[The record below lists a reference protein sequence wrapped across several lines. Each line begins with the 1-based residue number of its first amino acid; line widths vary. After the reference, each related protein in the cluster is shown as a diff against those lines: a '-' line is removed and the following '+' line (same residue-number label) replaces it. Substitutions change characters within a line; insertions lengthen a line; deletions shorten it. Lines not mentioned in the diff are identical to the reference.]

1 MYAEI
6 EEMSVDVTR
15 YPKYDRVQTDL
26 IIKHAQPTH
35 SGLYEC
41 QISSTKIYNYIV
53 QLNVLGKYIFQV
65 EAYTSLF
72 MSCDDLLSFNLPP
85 NASSIL
91 TFGLR
96 TLTALGTINTEQFFS
111 LPIFFIFTLQQLPKT
126 AIVFDHR
133 KKKKKLRLDL
143 N

>member
-85 NASSIL
+85 NASSTL

-96 TLTALGTINTEQFFS
+96 TLTALGTINTEHFFS
-111 LPIFFIFTLQQLPKT
+111 LPTFLSLLCKNCQKPPLYLIT
-126 AIVFDHR
+126 A
-133 KKKKKLRLDL
+133 KKKQLRLDL